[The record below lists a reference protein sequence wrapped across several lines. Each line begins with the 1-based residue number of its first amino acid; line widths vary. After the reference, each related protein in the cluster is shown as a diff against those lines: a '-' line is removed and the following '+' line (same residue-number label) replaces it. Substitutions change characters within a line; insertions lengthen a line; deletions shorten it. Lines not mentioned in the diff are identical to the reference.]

1 MTDDKREREQ
11 KLSQYEVSFENSLHL
26 TKAITI
32 FNTFGFVVLKKSI
45 PKPLIRKIH
54 TELKI
59 IIEKNKISNSL
70 RDIHFFADGTVSSA
84 HNLVE
89 YIPSYS
95 LLSKIPQIK
104 KFTNKVFGKLSE
116 NHFNSSYFAKPKKQ
130 GLETKPHQDNAF
142 FCMEPAEVAT
152 CWIPITFANKTNGC
166 LYYYPKSFTLGNIE
180 HKPDGNLGASMCIPE
195 NLIKEIK
202 QNFVKE
208 YIEIELGDC
217 VIHNSLIVHGSES
230 NLSNFDRNAF
240 NFSFASKLA
249 IRNKNLYES
258 YQNNLALFLH
268 QKKSK

>member
-1 MTDDKREREQ
+1 MNTREREREQ
-11 KLSQYEVSFENSLHL
+11 KLSQYEVSFENSLNL
-26 TKAITI
+26 SEATTI

-45 PKPLIRKIH
+45 PQSLIQEIH
-54 TELKI
+54 TELKK
-59 IIEKNKISNSL
+59 IIEKDKISNSL
-70 RDIHFFADGTVSSA
+70 RDIHFFEDGTVSSA
-84 HNLVE
+84 HNLIE

-95 LLSKIPQIK
+95 LLSKIPQIE
-104 KFTNKVFGKLSE
+104 KFANKVFGELSE
-116 NHFNSSYFAKPKKQ
+116 KHFNSSYFAKPKNQ

-152 CWIPITFANKTNGC
+152 CWMPITFANKTNGC
-166 LYYYPKSFTLGNIE
+166 LYYYPKSFTLGNIK
-180 HKPDGNLGASMCIPE
+180 HKPEGNLGASMCIPE

-230 NLSNFDRNAF
+230 NFSDVDRNAF

-258 YQNNLALFLH
+258 YLNNLSSFLH